1 MRTLTLAVLLCLAIP
16 APLSA
21 AHLDVPQTSVS
32 ANSFVNKYLTD
43 PSEKTTETPEV
54 ARRGIC
60 IPFIG
65 CIGFAE
71 R

>member
-1 MRTLTLAVLLCLAIP
+1 MRTITLAVLLCLAIP

-21 AHLDVPQTSVS
+21 AHLDVPQPVVAT
-32 ANSFVNKYLTD
+32 NSLGNTQQNEA
-43 PSEKTTETPEV
+43 SEKIAETPEV
-54 ARRGIC
+54 ARQGIC

-65 CIGFAE
+65 CIGITE